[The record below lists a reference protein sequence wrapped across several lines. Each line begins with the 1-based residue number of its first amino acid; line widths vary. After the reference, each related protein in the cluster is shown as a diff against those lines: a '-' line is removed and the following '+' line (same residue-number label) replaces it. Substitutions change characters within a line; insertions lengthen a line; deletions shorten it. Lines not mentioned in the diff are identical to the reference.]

1 MIKTY
6 KIRVFEKDVDIDK
19 FNINCGIKKFIYNF
33 YITVNKER
41 YRNNESF
48 MNYMSF
54 EKWMNN
60 EFLPNNPDYKWIKQA
75 SQKNLKQGMKDAND
89 AFKRFFK
96 KEADFPRYK
105 RKRDKISFY
114 FVNDNHIKIE
124 RHKVKIPIFG
134 WLRIK
139 EFGYL
144 PKGKILS
151 GNLVREA
158 NKFYVGLKS
167 EEEIKVKE
175 LGKQT
180 EGLGIDLGIETL
192 ATVSNRMVFEN
203 VNKSNY
209 YIKILER
216 RKNHLQKEL
225 QRRLKKTKSNRDR
238 LERERKNQVYKK
250 LYEEGKLE
258 TAENK
263 KIKTKEDANKKI
275 SKNAIKTINKLQV
288 VESKLSRIRRGFV
301 IYVVNSL
308 VRLNPQFITM
318 EKLNIKG
325 LLKNRH
331 LSKAIKDCGWGYFI
345 EYMKYRCEKIRIK
358 FIQANPFYPSSKTC
372 SACGY
377 KKVDLKLS
385 DRIFNCPSCGNSINR
400 DYNASLNLKY
410 LGLTGEFTA

>member
-19 FNINCGIKKFIYNF
+19 YNINCGVKRFIYNF
-33 YITVNKER
+33 YITVNKEIYER
-41 YRNNESF
+41 GEPFLS
-48 MNYMSF
+48 YMSF

-105 RKRDKISFY
+105 KRRDKVSFY
-114 FVNDNHIKIE
+114 FVNDNHIRLE
-124 RHKVKIPIFG
+124 RHRVKIPIFG

-144 PKGKILS
+144 PEGKILS
-151 GNLVREA
+151 GNLVKEA
-158 NKFYVGLKS
+158 NKFYVCLKS
-167 EEEIKVKE
+167 EEEIKVRE
-175 LGKQT
+175 LGEKT
-180 EGLGIDLGIETL
+180 EGLGIDLGIENL
-192 ATVSNRMVFEN
+192 ATVSNGMVFEN
-203 VNKSNY
+203 VNKNKY
-209 YIKILER
+209 LKRLEN
-216 RKNHLQKEL
+216 RKSHLQKEL
-225 QRRLKKTKSNRDR
+225 QRRLKKTKSKKDR
-238 LERERKNQVYKK
+238 LERERNNQVYKK
-250 LYEEGKLE
+250 LYKEGKLE

-263 KIKTKEDANKKI
+263 QIKTKEETNKKV
-275 SKNAIKTINKLQV
+275 SKNAIKTINALQIVYAKLN
-288 VESKLSRIRRGFV
+288 RIRQGYVRQ
-301 IYVVNSL
+301 VVNSL

-372 SACGY
+372 SCCGY
-377 KKVDLKLS
+377 KKVDLRLS